1 MYTSYTLKGSLPK
14 VTRLVVKPVIEK
26 TYKQRN
32 YEGRLVSRIRLTH
45 VTKHEALVT

>member
-14 VTRLVVKPVIEK
+14 VMRSVVRPLVEE

-32 YEGRLVSRIRLTH
+32 YEGRLASRMRLKH
-45 VTKHEALVT
+45 VTTHEALVT